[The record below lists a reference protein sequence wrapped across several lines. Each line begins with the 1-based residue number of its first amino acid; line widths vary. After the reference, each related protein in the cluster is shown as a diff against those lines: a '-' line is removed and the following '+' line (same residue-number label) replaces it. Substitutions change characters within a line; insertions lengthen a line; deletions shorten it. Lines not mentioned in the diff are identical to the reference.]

1 MSLPETPSV
10 LGRPEGNFSCTS
22 NVVCWKSRVG
32 IAVVFLWSG
41 TVLRR
46 DIDVFSSLR
55 WNVVTSDSVEDGFK
69 GALVDV
75 FRDVTQSA
83 GRRSLHLWILLSTSP
98 FFCILAATQNSGYP
112 APSKKYIQIYLWNKY
127 MLNGIVSCV
136 IINNTIEGVKEN
148 RHCINQNIV
157 F

>member
-10 LGRPEGNFSCTS
+10 LGRPEGNSACTS

-32 IAVVFLWSG
+32 IAVVSLRSG
-41 TVLRR
+41 TVLLR

-75 FRDVTQSA
+75 FRDITHSP
-83 GRRSLHLWILLSTSP
+83 GRWSLHLWILLST
-98 FFCILAATQNSGYP
+98 
-112 APSKKYIQIYLWNKY
+112 
-127 MLNGIVSCV
+127 
-136 IINNTIEGVKEN
+136 
-148 RHCINQNIV
+148 
-157 F
+157 